1 MVHNQL
7 NHIMRIVT
15 YMAALAVACTLMA
28 CEPTSQ
34 KEAADGKLPENEQKL
49 IDEGRGIG
57 VIKHVTV
64 NDFLEEDRARRGKD
78 IYEMRCQ
85 SCHATDTSTVV
96 GPGWAGITRRRRPE
110 WIMNMMLNPQGMLE
124 NDPTAGNLLGE
135 YHTAMPEPGISIGD
149 ARDVL
154 EYMRTL
160 RVKTAEA
167 DTTAT
172 APYM

>member
-1 MVHNQL
+1 MNT
-7 NHIMRIVT
+7 IMKLWST
-15 YMAALAVACTLMA
+15 MAAMVAALLLVA
-28 CEPTSQ
+28 CEPQSS
-34 KEAADGKLPENEQKL
+34 KEDQEGMVSKSDQKL

-64 NDFLEEDRARRGKD
+64 NDYLEEDRARRGKD

-160 RVKTAEA
+160 RVKTTVT

-172 APYM
+172 VPAE